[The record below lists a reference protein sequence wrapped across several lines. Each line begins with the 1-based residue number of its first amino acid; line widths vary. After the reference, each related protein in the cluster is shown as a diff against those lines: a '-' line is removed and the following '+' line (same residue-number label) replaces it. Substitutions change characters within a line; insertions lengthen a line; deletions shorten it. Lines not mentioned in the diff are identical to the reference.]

1 MKGVKEAKGGSAMKT
16 IMGNYQQLAVEMAEQ
31 NSYPLSYLSD
41 QWSDVPTWQAIGR
54 AKVMEYLSYSPKPC
68 PLNPAIEDKVEKQGI
83 VTERVSYDQPF
94 GPRTEG
100 MFIYPANRGG
110 KKLPGIIALHCHG
123 GFKYFGKEKLVA
135 WEEEPAILT
144 RFKKVYY
151 GGRSWATELAKRG
164 FAVFV
169 PDVFLWG
176 SRKLNAEEVP
186 DEFAAN
192 VLEQTPGTEAYIEAY
207 NEFAKGY
214 ETYIAKSLYLA
225 GTTWTGIMAYE
236 DRRAVDY
243 LLTRPE
249 VDGERLGCGGLS
261 GGGLRTIFLAALD
274 PRIKC
279 AVCVGFMSTNR
290 EVVAHKINKHTWML
304 HVPHLSSWLDMP
316 DIMSLH
322 GKNPLMVQY
331 DIDDPLWTMQ
341 GQADSD
347 AKLKDIYA
355 KMEAPDQYVGKFYP
369 GPHKFDVEMQEDAF
383 DWFSRWLQ

>member
-1 MKGVKEAKGGSAMKT
+1 
-16 IMGNYQQLAVEMAEQ
+16 
-31 NSYPLSYLSD
+31 
-41 QWSDVPTWQAIGR
+41 
-54 AKVMEYLSYSPKPC
+54 SPKPC

-214 ETYIAKSLYLA
+214 ETY
-225 GTTWTGIMAYE
+225 
-236 DRRAVDY
+236 
-243 LLTRPE
+243 
-249 VDGERLGCGGLS
+249 
-261 GGGLRTIFLAALD
+261 
-274 PRIKC
+274 
-279 AVCVGFMSTNR
+279 
-290 EVVAHKINKHTWML
+290 
-304 HVPHLSSWLDMP
+304 
-316 DIMSLH
+316 
-322 GKNPLMVQY
+322 
-331 DIDDPLWTMQ
+331 
-341 GQADSD
+341 
-347 AKLKDIYA
+347 
-355 KMEAPDQYVGKFYP
+355 
-369 GPHKFDVEMQEDAF
+369 
-383 DWFSRWLQ
+383 